1 MNKANEIINDVARQ
15 FGISKRAM
23 LGKTRPR
30 RLTYPRAVVSY
41 ILHVRY
47 GISSTAVARCLNR
60 SHATVLYHCRM
71 VDDWM
76 KMPIL
81 NREVVDAVHA
91 VERLHGL
98 TN

>member
-1 MNKANEIINDVARQ
+1 MSKANEIINDVARQ
-15 FGISKRAM
+15 FGISTRAM
-23 LGKTRPR
+23 LGRTRTR
-30 RLTYPRAVVSY
+30 RYAYPRAVVSY

-47 GISSTAVARCLNR
+47 GISSTSVGRSLNR

-71 VDDWM
+71 VDDWLQ
-76 KMPIL
+76 MPVL